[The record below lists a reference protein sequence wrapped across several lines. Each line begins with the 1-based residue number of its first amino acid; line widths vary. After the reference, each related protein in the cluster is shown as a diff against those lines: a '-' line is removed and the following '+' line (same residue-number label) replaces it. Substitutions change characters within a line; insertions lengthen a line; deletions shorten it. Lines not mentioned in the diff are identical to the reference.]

1 MALAGHVLDQANSM
15 AVAIIF
21 AHADASTVAI
31 TVVPFREA
39 IVALALAGSCAPSVG
54 AVFAI
59 RFADTRVPLLR
70 RDVAFVALAD
80 FRFHAAAI
88 ITGLAVRYANTVCV
102 LLVAFIARAHIGG
115 GAGAIS
121 AVEFADGFANVGIQ
135 STIALVASADTWS
148 DTNRL
153 VPTGWFAYRLA
164 NARRL
169 P

>member
-39 IVALALAGSCAPSVG
+39 FVALALAGSCAPSVG

-59 RFADTRVPLLR
+59 RLADTRIPLLR

-80 FRFHAAAI
+80 FGFHAAAI
-88 ITGLAVRYANTVCV
+88 IAGRAERYANTIRV
-102 LLVAFIARAHIGG
+102 LLVAFVATAHIGG

-121 AVEFADGFANVGIQ
+121 AVEFADGFANVG
-135 STIALVASADTWS
+135 T
-148 DTNRL
+148 
-153 VPTGWFAYRLA
+153 
-164 NARRL
+164 
-169 P
+169 